1 MQERAHLVHGS
12 FSVESKPGEGTRIF
26 AAMPFVA
33 EDESSPKDA
42 PDKKAGQLSL
52 ERPAEEAVMVNTQTL
67 LCRAGHSES
76 FPLRRHRQPG

>member
-52 ERPAEEAVMVNTQTL
+52 ERPAEEAVMVKHTDSPMSRGAQ
-67 LCRAGHSES
+67 RIVPSS
-76 FPLRRHRQPG
+76 PP